1 MDPPDS
7 PEDTVELSE
16 SDPPVDPGPLQ
27 AVEAVTEAEA
37 APEYVP
43 TAADEALV
51 ARAID
56 FLDQL
61 FSAIESN
68 AGNCDRMGDSLS
80 DLLSSS
86 GDLIAEGKAMADQP
100 TRSRWFESR
109 MMAKM
114 TAWSERIMTPLQS
127 CMSNE
132 RVMAALMPLAG

>member
-1 MDPPDS
+1 M
-7 PEDTVELSE
+7 
-16 SDPPVDPGPLQ
+16 DPGPLQ
-27 AVEAVTEAEA
+27 AVEAATEAEA